1 MFLCPL
7 DHGGAGCGCSV
18 SPGWPAGS
26 PSLGW
31 NACCDGLTSELLLSR
46 GRGALPYA
54 RPDAPSYLDLILY
67 SYKIFLVLSAIYFT

>member
-46 GRGALPYA
+46 GRGALPHQA
-54 RPDAPSYLDLILY
+54 RRTFLSRPD
-67 SYKIFLVLSAIYFT
+67 FVQF